1 MTRAAVRLAAIALAL
16 SASACASP
24 PRSAES
30 GAQPAEHSLAGLAG
44 QHIAVLPTYAVRV
57 APELDWT
64 SSIGRLSDLKRT
76 LDADIVAAFDDRGLR
91 ANWVFPEA
99 LEQSYRHN
107 PTYATDPYALAEEPL
122 RAPSLATDAR
132 LPEPLASQV
141 RTLVALHDDVRLVLA
156 PVELRFEKAGP
167 GGRGVLRLVLVD
179 ARTSTV
185 RWSGDVASDAVEAFT
200 PAITASIGA
209 RMAAM
214 VAPQ

>member
-1 MTRAAVRLAAIALAL
+1 MTRAVVRLAALALAL
-16 SASACASP
+16 IAPACASP
-24 PRSAES
+24 HRPASSAAE
-30 GAQPAEHSLAGLAG
+30 PAAHSLAGLAA

-57 APELDWT
+57 MPELNWT
-64 SSIGRLSDLKRT
+64 SSIGRLSDMKRT
-76 LDADIVAAFDDRGLR
+76 MDADILAAFDERGLK
-91 ANWVFPEA
+91 AGWVFPEA

-122 RAPSLATDAR
+122 RAPSLLPDAR

-156 PVELRFEKAGP
+156 PVELRFEQADT
-167 GGRGVLRLVLVD
+167 GGRGVLRLVLLD
-179 ARTSTV
+179 ARTSTI
-185 RWSGDVASDAVEAFT
+185 RWSGEVSSDPVDAFT

-209 RMAAM
+209 RLAAM